1 MQHSRQYAL
10 RLLLGE
16 KRLLLRFAV
25 TSIGKTAL
33 LMAAIVLI
41 KVFLGGVL
49 GEPQGLAGA
58 LRTALGLNAALWAT
72 ATLLLVA
79 FLGSAACDYDNTV
92 TQQRIVRSL
101 EMGVMERVVGHLLHL
116 SVAFFD
122 RQSHGDMIEA
132 VRNDVARLRM
142 VVLAGAEM
150 TLQAMTAA
158 GLLVTAVWMSPQL
171 AFSGLSIMALAGLP
185 IVMTARRIRRRSYG
199 LRRRGYVLFDMIL
212 QMLRGIRI
220 IKIYQ
225 GEDNETRHAIQRT
238 RRYFDEVIQVTRMT
252 ALGQVALDSLGGLS
266 IVVVTIL
273 GGFEVMHGR
282 LAWPTLLAFII
293 AVRAA
298 HGPLNNLNANYLQIQ
313 RYGSSVTRIDELLAE
328 RPTVIE
334 AADPLPATGVASVEF
349 AQVDFAYMGAPAVLR
364 DVSFTVSAGEVLG
377 IVGPSGAG
385 KTTVLNL
392 IARFYDPSS
401 GEVRLNGRDI
411 RAYRLKDVHA
421 LIAIVTQE
429 PFLFAA
435 TVRENIRCGRPES
448 TDEEVEAAARAADI
462 HDEILQ
468 LPQGYGTI
476 VGVAGRAL
484 SGGQVQRVN
493 VARAILKNAPLLIL
507 DEATSSLDSI
517 AEARVQ
523 KALARLMRG
532 RTTFIAAHRLSTL
545 RGATRIL
552 VLDRG
557 RVAGLGRHDELIVR
571 SSLYRQLCEGQV
583 LGEPEPGRID
593 LTAGGGERRA

>member
-1 MQHSRQYAL
+1 MQHSEQYAL
-10 RLLLGE
+10 RLLLGQ

-25 TSIGKTAL
+25 TSIGKTVL
-33 LMAAIVLI
+33 LMAAILLI

-49 GEPQGLAGA
+49 GESHGLTGA
-58 LRTALGLNAALWAT
+58 LRNALGPQAALWGV
-72 ATLLLVA
+72 ATLLLGA
-79 FLGSAACDYDNTV
+79 FLGSAAFDYDNTV
-92 TQQRIVRSL
+92 TQQRIVRAL
-101 EMGVMERVVGHLLHL
+101 EMGVMERVFGHLLCL
-116 SVAFFD
+116 SVAFFN
-122 RQSHGDMIEA
+122 RQSHGDIIEA

-150 TLQAMTAA
+150 SLQALTAA
-158 GLLVTAVWMSPQL
+158 GLLLTAVWMSPRL

-185 IVMTARRIRRRSYG
+185 VVITARRIRRRSFG
-199 LRRRGYVLFDMIL
+199 LRRRGFVLFDMVL

-225 GEDNETRHAIQRT
+225 GEENETRHAIQRA
-238 RRYFDEVIQVTRMT
+238 RRYFDEVIRVTRMT

-273 GGFEVMHGR
+273 GGFEVMRGQ
-282 LAWPTLLAFII
+282 LTWPALLAFII

-334 AADPLPATGVASVEF
+334 AADPLPVDDVESVEF
-349 AQVDFAYMGAPAVLR
+349 AHVDFAYTGTSAVLR

-401 GEVRLNGRDI
+401 GHIGLNGRDI

-435 TVRENIRCGRPES
+435 TVRENIRCGRPAS
-448 TDEEVEAAARAADI
+448 TDGDVETAARAADI
-462 HDEILQ
+462 HEEILQ
-468 LPQGYGTI
+468 LPQGYETI
-476 VGVAGRAL
+476 VGVGGRTL
-484 SGGQVQRVN
+484 SGGQVQRIN

-517 AEARVQ
+517 AEAKVQ
-523 KALARLMRG
+523 TALARLMSG

-545 RGATRIL
+545 RGASRIL

-557 RVAGLGRHDELIVR
+557 RVAGLGRHDELIIR
-571 SSLYRQLCEGQV
+571 SPLYRQLCEGQA
-583 LGEPEPGRID
+583 LGEAEGNRLNVD
-593 LTAGGGERRA
+593 ARGGERRA

>member
-1 MQHSRQYAL
+1 MRN
-10 RLLLGE
+10 
-16 KRLLLRFAV
+16 
-25 TSIGKTAL
+25 
-33 LMAAIVLI
+33 
-41 KVFLGGVL
+41 
-49 GEPQGLAGA
+49 
-58 LRTALGLNAALWAT
+58 ALGPQAALWGV
-72 ATLLLVA
+72 ATLLLGA
-79 FLGSAACDYDNTV
+79 FLGSAAFDYDNTV
-92 TQQRIVRSL
+92 TQQRIVRAL
-101 EMGVMERVVGHLLHL
+101 EMGVMERVFGHLLCL

-122 RQSHGDMIEA
+122 RQSHGDIIEA

-150 TLQAMTAA
+150 SLQALTAA
-158 GLLVTAVWMSPQL
+158 GLLLTAVWMSPRL
-171 AFSGLSIMALAGLP
+171 AFSGLSIMALAGIP
-185 IVMTARRIRRRSYG
+185 VVITARRIRRRSFG
-199 LRRRGYVLFDMIL
+199 LRRRGFVLFDMVL

-225 GEDNETRHAIQRT
+225 GEENETRHAIQRA
-238 RRYFDEVIQVTRMT
+238 RRYFDEVIRVTRMT

-273 GGFEVMHGR
+273 GGFEVMQGQIT
-282 LAWPTLLAFII
+282 WPALLAFII

-298 HGPLNNLNANYLQIQ
+298 HGPLNNLNGNYLQIQ

-334 AADPLPATGVASVEF
+334 AADPLPVDDVESVEF
-349 AQVDFAYMGAPAVLR
+349 AHVDFAYTGTSAVLR

-401 GEVRLNGRDI
+401 GHIGLNGRDI

-435 TVRENIRCGRPES
+435 TVRENIRCGRPAS
-448 TDEEVEAAARAADI
+448 TDGEVETAARAADI

-468 LPQGYGTI
+468 LPQGYETI
-476 VGVAGRAL
+476 VGVGGRAL
-484 SGGQVQRVN
+484 SGGQVQRIN

-517 AEARVQ
+517 AEAKVQ
-523 KALARLMRG
+523 KALARLMSG

-545 RGATRIL
+545 RGASRIL

-557 RVAGLGRHDELIVR
+557 RVAGLGRHDELVIR
-571 SSLYRQLCEGQV
+571 SPLYRQLCEGQA
-583 LGEPEPGRID
+583 LGEAEGNRLNID
-593 LTAGGGERRA
+593 ARGGERRA

>member
-1 MQHSRQYAL
+1 MQHSEQYAL

-25 TSIGKTAL
+25 TSIGKTVL
-33 LMAAIVLI
+33 LMAAILLI

-49 GEPQGLAGA
+49 DEPHGLAGA
-58 LRTALGLNAALWAT
+58 LRAAVGPRAALWVI
-72 ATLLLVA
+72 ATLLLGA
-79 FLGSAACDYDNTV
+79 FVGSAAFDYDNTV
-92 TQQRIVRSL
+92 TQQRIVRAL
-101 EMGVMERVVGHLLHL
+101 EMGVMERVFGHLLHL

-150 TLQAMTAA
+150 SLQALTAG
-158 GLLVTAVWMSPQL
+158 GLLLTATWMSPRL
-171 AFSGLSIMALAGLP
+171 ALSGLSIMTLAGLP
-185 IVMTARRIRRRSYG
+185 VVITARRIRRRSFG
-199 LRRRGYVLFDMIL
+199 LRRTGFVLFDMIL

-225 GEDNETRHAIQRT
+225 GEESETRHAIRRA
-238 RRYFDEVIQVTRMT
+238 RRYFDEVIRVTRMT

-273 GGFEVMHGR
+273 GGFEVMHGQ
-282 LAWPTLLAFII
+282 LAWPALLAFII
-293 AVRAA
+293 AIRAA
-298 HGPLNNLNANYLQIQ
+298 HGPLNNLNTNYLQIQ

-328 RPTVIE
+328 QPTVVE
-334 AADPLPATGVASVEF
+334 AADPLAVDDVESVEF
-349 AQVDFAYMGAPAVLR
+349 THVDFAYTGAPAVLR

-377 IVGPSGAG
+377 VVGPSGAG

-401 GEVRLNGRDI
+401 GHICLNGRDI
-411 RAYRLKDVHA
+411 RAYRLRDVHA

-435 TVRENIRCGRPES
+435 TVRENIRCGRPAS
-448 TDEEVEAAARAADI
+448 TDGEVEAAALAADI
-462 HDEILQ
+462 HEEILQ
-468 LPQGYGTI
+468 LPQGYDTI
-476 VGVAGRAL
+476 VGVGGRAL

-517 AEARVQ
+517 AEAKVQ

-571 SSLYRQLCEGQV
+571 SPLYRRLWEGQV
-583 LGEPEPGRID
+583 LGE
-593 LTAGGGERRA
+593 TARRRLDRDVSDGGRRA